1 MIAYLLVYD
10 IPLWLISFLMLSKG
24 EIMFMYFFIRDYVTI
39 YSAAIFVCLCWCVSC
54 MLCFSGEIS
63 SHHQHVFDII
73 KKGENEDN
81 IAYCLSLC
89 FDDV

>member
-1 MIAYLLVYD
+1 M
-10 IPLWLISFLMLSKG
+10 LI
-24 EIMFMYFFIRDYVTI
+24 YFFICDYVTI
-39 YSAAIFVCLCWCVSC
+39 YIAIFVCSCWCVSC
-54 MLCFSGEIS
+54 MLCFGGEIA
-63 SHHQHVFDII
+63 HII